1 MWPSTAVISTD
12 RTCSSGIFENASMF
26 PEMFLLLFRI
36 TFSKRMHVF
45 RTFTEPANL
54 LLPSKFRRFSPFKSP
69 NARRSPFKPVR
80 PSASVLRLLALQMC
94 SRRPRIMGPDK
105 LRTQSA
111 GVQSAAN
118 SLTLSGA
125 ASGISPRSR
134 MAAWPLVLMVIPCH
148 FSGVGFLRQSLCCLV
163 NRGGSRTSTACVL
176 EWWSSSSRDAAGGTD
191 EGDDAAMVTRY
202 SFPKTKDFLVPL
214 CCFSYIIIVMPLE
227 LSFLKSQNTNETN
240 RCRDPNH
247 HPEAPQNVR
256 LSDGPAVFCWRFR
269 SLACNNENSSFA
281 PNNCSRRLMPSSSP
295 VSPADLYFQK

>member
-148 FSGVGFLRQSLCCLV
+148 FSGVGFLQSLCCLV

-191 EGDDAAMVTRY
+191 EGDDAAMVTTTVLV
-202 SFPKTKDFLVPL
+202 PKTKDFLVPL
-214 CCFSYIIIVMPLE
+214 CCFSYIIIVMPLGAFFFE
-227 LSFLKSQNTNETN
+227 EPKHNETIGS
-240 RCRDPNH
+240 RPKSS
-247 HPEAPQNVR
+247 PEAPQCTAQR
-256 LSDGPAVFCWRFR
+256 RAGCFLLAL
-269 SLACNNENSSFA
+269 SLA
-281 PNNCSRRLMPSSSP
+281 RL
-295 VSPADLYFQK
+295 QQ